1 MNQKRSYILIVL
13 GIFLVVGCAIYWAG
27 LNGAYFGDDFNYV
40 FHQPSSKAFHFF
52 LHANPNA
59 TFYRPIESM
68 VLAVVQ
74 TYFATATWPIH
85 LLVLL
90 SHIMLSFLVYYA
102 TVELG
107 FSRLQGSLAGA
118 YMLVSQ
124 ANAMAVL
131 SNDTLSQV
139 AGTLFGYCSL
149 WTYYRFQVSNQVK
162 SEVAASQ
169 SRHLYIAS
177 LLFFTVSIWMKE
189 TSLSFLLAV
198 IILALTVSAGNNQFS
213 LRKNA
218 VTLLPYV
225 LITMIYVLIRSL
237 AVSGQPDDRY
247 TLLLGLNIIVNVAET
262 LYSAFLPVSSVAL
275 YSAFTDGNTLVVF
288 AITGIS
294 ITIVAVVILGVVRSR
309 TSLVS
314 LLLIVLTLATMFPMA
329 LFKHVS
335 ELYAYNS
342 MPTVSMLLGIGLVTF
357 ANQFIQRKLFKA
369 TCAVLLAVLFASQVV
384 SIQQK
389 ARLTTENGE
398 RASSLARQ
406 IIPYIASVPP
416 NGTLVLLNPVNTRHE
431 YSIFLMN
438 DFNVLKYG
446 TNIIN
451 SLSGRDDIHIRIVNE
466 QERAKLPIPSGSL
479 ILSLVGN
486 DVQRVQEIGSN

>member
-1 MNQKRSYILIVL
+1 
-13 GIFLVVGCAIYWAG
+13 
-27 LNGAYFGDDFNYV
+27 
-40 FHQPSSKAFHFF
+40 
-52 LHANPNA
+52 
-59 TFYRPIESM
+59 
-68 VLAVVQ
+68 
-74 TYFATATWPIH
+74 
-85 LLVLL
+85 
-90 SHIMLSFLVYYA
+90 
-102 TVELG
+102 
-107 FSRLQGSLAGA
+107 
-118 YMLVSQ
+118 
-124 ANAMAVL
+124 
-131 SNDTLSQV
+131 
-139 AGTLFGYCSL
+139 
-149 WTYYRFQVSNQVK
+149 
-162 SEVAASQ
+162 
-169 SRHLYIAS
+169 